1 MSAACVFYIPA
12 NALVSVFDQTKILYY
27 MGHCDCFASGPSA
40 NSLLTYK
47 VSSLRLIELQ
57 LFRSDTICLRT
68 NITA

>member
-47 VSSLRLIELQ
+47 VSSLRLI
-57 LFRSDTICLRT
+57 
-68 NITA
+68 